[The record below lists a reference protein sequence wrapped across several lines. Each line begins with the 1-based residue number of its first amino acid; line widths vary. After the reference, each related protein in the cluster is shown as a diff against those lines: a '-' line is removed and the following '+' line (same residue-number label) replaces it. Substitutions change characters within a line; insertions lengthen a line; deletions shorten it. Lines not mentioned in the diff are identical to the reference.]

1 MSSIIPLSNVEP
13 ALVEELLDRAFG
25 ENRASRTAYRIRTGV
40 NWLPSLSFAAL
51 DQQQMLVGTIQVWP
65 IALFGNDSLPHP
77 LLMIGP
83 VAVVPERQ
91 GEGFGKAMMATVLS
105 SLEPSAALPQF
116 LIGDTAYYGQWGF
129 SPQHTSG
136 WRCPGPWEPERLL
149 LRCENSAILPSEG
162 TLGPWNMN

>member
-1 MSSIIPLSNVEP
+1 MAHRVVRQRQLTSS
-13 ALVEELLDRAFG
+13 
-25 ENRASRTAYRIRTGV
+25 
-40 NWLPSLSFAAL
+40 
-51 DQQQMLVGTIQVWP
+51 
-65 IALFGNDSLPHP
+65 

-91 GEGFGKAMMATVLS
+91 GEGFGKTMMATVLS

-129 SPQHTSG
+129 SSQHTSG

-162 TLGPWNMN
+162 TLGPWNELASGIEWLVYLTHLLLISDV